1 MQPTQIA
8 YGNVKLT
15 RSVALSAKLSCC
27 AKCSRVYFD
36 VFILGNTLRYGILL
50 EVSIMDLPKLL
61 KDVKEIL
68 NDDGNY
74 QHLSNQEIY
83 KPSIQIDRRNVYFIL
98 HIPNSEGIIQKKMVV
113 YENRLTIGDFD
124 PVQEMQDRDSM
135 LIVGDLNEKN
145 NNALAKRFRWIRPT
159 SRRNYKYTFGL
170 GDRLGNAS
178 NAHLRLFKG
187 RGIMP
192 VLAQQSIRELV
203 LMHRTNTDVFQS
215 ASWAV
220 FEEGF
225 TYGWGADGDHVKT
238 PYEVDYAVKV
248 GCSMIT
254 LDCTEEIHNDV
265 VNLAEAELDKRFNDL
280 DADQIAYFNKTYL
293 NQTFKVGNSE
303 VKFTK
308 HDVEESVLTF
318 YDAILFAAN
327 IYKDFVVPYNLDF
340 EISMDETPYQTTNAN
355 HFFFANELHRRGITP
370 TTMALRFYG
379 EFQKAIDY
387 IGDTARF
394 EREFV
399 VHEAIAEHFGYK
411 LSIHSGSDK
420 LSVYEIIG
428 RVAKK
433 HGWHVKTAGTNWL
446 EALRVIAHKDP
457 QFMVELYRFA
467 YENLDDVKDFYVFNA
482 QTDGTA
488 PKPDD
493 INVENVMGLLNND
506 DARQILHTMYGSI
519 MNLKHNFHYV
529 YRDKFWN
536 ILLKNQDLYD
546 KYLNIHIAEHLDLL
560 QGIVKTKA
568 EALEKHEPKENISQT
583 VQ

>member
-1 MQPTQIA
+1 MNLQS
-8 YGNVKLT
+8 L
-15 RSVALSAKLSCC
+15 LS
-27 AKCSRVYFD
+27 
-36 VFILGNTLRYGILL
+36 
-50 EVSIMDLPKLL
+50 
-61 KDVKEIL
+61 DVKEIL
-68 NDDGNY
+68 AADGNY
-74 QHLSNQEIY
+74 DNLSNQEIY
-83 KPSIQIDRRNVYFIL
+83 TLSIQVERRNVYFIL
-98 HIPNSEGIIQKKMVV
+98 HQKNDDGIIQKHLVV
-113 YENRLTIGDFD
+113 YENRLTAGDF
-124 PVQEMQDRDSM
+124 EALDS
-135 LIVGDLNEKN
+135 LEDVDSTLLVGELNEHN
-145 NNALAKRFRWIRPT
+145 NDALAKRFQWMRPT

-178 NAHLRLFKG
+178 NAHLRLLKG

-238 PYEVDYAVKV
+238 PYEVDYAVKI

-254 LDCTEEIHNDV
+254 LDCTEEINNDIV
-265 VNLAEAELDKRFNDL
+265 TLDDAELDKRFNQL
-280 DADQIAYFNKTYL
+280 DPDQVKYFNDTYL
-293 NQTFKVGNSE
+293 NKTFDLGDGRS

-318 YDAILFAAN
+318 YDAILFAAG
-327 IYKDFVVPYNLDF
+327 IYKKFVVPYNLDF
-340 EISMDETPYQTTNAN
+340 EISMDETPYQTTNPN
-355 HFFFANELHRRGITP
+355 HYFFANELHRRGITP
-370 TTMALRFYG
+370 TTMAPRFYG

-387 IGDTARF
+387 IGDTKRF
-394 EREFV
+394 EREYV
-399 VHEAIAEHFGYK
+399 IHEAIAEHFGYK

-428 RVAKK
+428 RISKE

-457 QFMVELYRFA
+457 KFMLELYKFA

-488 PKPDD
+488 PKPDTMTE
-493 INVENVMGLLNND
+493 ENVMDLLNND
-506 DARQILHTMYGSI
+506 DARQVLHTMYGSI
-519 MNLKHNFHYV
+519 MNLKHNYHYV
-529 YRDKFWN
+529 YRDKLWN
-536 ILLKNQDLYD
+536 ILLKNQALYD
-546 KYLNIHIAEHLDLL
+546 RYLNIHIAEHLDLL
-560 QGIVKTKA
+560 QGVVKTKQ
-568 EALEKHEPKENISQT
+568 EAQEKHEPKTDISKEGEKELEASMNL
-583 VQ
+583 

>member
-1 MQPTQIA
+1 
-8 YGNVKLT
+8 
-15 RSVALSAKLSCC
+15 
-27 AKCSRVYFD
+27 
-36 VFILGNTLRYGILL
+36 
-50 EVSIMDLPKLL
+50 MDLNNLL
-61 KDVKEIL
+61 IDVKEIL
-68 NDDGNY
+68 DADGDYTN
-74 QHLSNQEIY
+74 LLNQEIY
-83 KPSIQIDRRNVYFIL
+83 APSIQIDRRNVYFIL
-98 HIPNSEGIIQKKMVV
+98 HHVNNEGIIEKSLVV
-113 YENRLTIGDFD
+113 YENRLTAGDFEAQATMD
-124 PVQEMQDRDSM
+124 DRDST
-135 LIVGDLNEKN
+135 LLVGELNERN
-145 NNALAKRFRWIRPT
+145 NDALAKRFQWIRPT

-238 PYEVDYAVKV
+238 PYEVDYAVKI

-254 LDCTEEIHNDV
+254 LDCTDEINNDIV
-265 VNLAEAELDKRFNDL
+265 ELNDDDLDQRFNQL
-280 DADQIAYFNKTYL
+280 DPDQIKYFNDTYL
-293 NQTFKVGNSE
+293 NKTFDLGDGRS

-308 HDVEESVLTF
+308 HDVEESALTF
-318 YDAILFAAN
+318 YDAILFATT
-327 IYKDFVVPYNLDF
+327 IYNKFVVPYNLDF
-340 EISMDETPYQTTNAN
+340 EISMDETPYQTTNPN
-355 HFFFANELHRRGITP
+355 HYFFANELNRRGITP
-370 TTMALRFYG
+370 VTMAPRFYG

-387 IGDTARF
+387 IGDTERF
-394 EREFV
+394 EREYV
-399 VHEAIAEHFGYK
+399 IHEAIAEHFGYK

-428 RVAKK
+428 RVSKQ

-457 QFMVELYRFA
+457 KFMLELYKFS

-482 QTDGTA
+482 QTNGTA
-488 PKPDD
+488 PKPEDM
-493 INVENVMGLLNND
+493 NTENVMDLLDDD

-519 MNLKHNFHYV
+519 MNLKHNYHYV
-529 YRDKFWN
+529 YRDKLWN
-536 ILLKNQDLYD
+536 ILLKNQALYD
-546 KYLNIHIAEHLDLL
+546 RYLNIHIAEHLDLL
-560 QGIVKTKA
+560 QGVVKTKD
-568 EALEKHEPKENISQT
+568 EAREKYEPKSDISKESAAELQAT
-583 VQ
+583 SKD

>member
-1 MQPTQIA
+1 MEEFIMNLQS
-8 YGNVKLT
+8 L
-15 RSVALSAKLSCC
+15 LS
-27 AKCSRVYFD
+27 
-36 VFILGNTLRYGILL
+36 
-50 EVSIMDLPKLL
+50 
-61 KDVKEIL
+61 DVKEIL
-68 NDDGNY
+68 AADGNY
-74 QHLSNQEIY
+74 DNLSNQEIY
-83 KPSIQIDRRNVYFIL
+83 TLSIQVERRNVYFIL
-98 HIPNSEGIIQKKMVV
+98 HQKNDDGIIQKHLVV
-113 YENRLTIGDFD
+113 YENRLTAGDF
-124 PVQEMQDRDSM
+124 EALDS
-135 LIVGDLNEKN
+135 LEDVDSTLLVGELNEHN
-145 NNALAKRFRWIRPT
+145 NDALAKRFQWMRPT

-178 NAHLRLFKG
+178 NAHLRLLKG

-238 PYEVDYAVKV
+238 PYEVDYAVKI

-254 LDCTEEIHNDV
+254 LDCTEEINNDIV
-265 VNLAEAELDKRFNDL
+265 TLDDAELDKRFNQL
-280 DADQIAYFNKTYL
+280 DPDQVKYFNDTYL
-293 NQTFKVGNSE
+293 NKTFDLGDGRS

-318 YDAILFAAN
+318 YDAILFAAG
-327 IYKDFVVPYNLDF
+327 IYKKFVVPYNLDF
-340 EISMDETPYQTTNAN
+340 EISMDETPYQTTNPN
-355 HFFFANELHRRGITP
+355 HYFFANELHRRGITP
-370 TTMALRFYG
+370 TTMAPRFYG

-387 IGDTARF
+387 IGDTKRF
-394 EREFV
+394 EREYV
-399 VHEAIAEHFGYK
+399 IHEAIAEHFGYK

-428 RVAKK
+428 RISKE

-457 QFMVELYRFA
+457 KFMLELYKFA

-488 PKPDD
+488 PKPDTMTE
-493 INVENVMGLLNND
+493 ENVMDLLNND
-506 DARQILHTMYGSI
+506 DARQVLHTMYGSI
-519 MNLKHNFHYV
+519 MNLKHNYHYV
-529 YRDKFWN
+529 YRDKLWN
-536 ILLKNQDLYD
+536 ILLKNQALYD
-546 KYLNIHIAEHLDLL
+546 RYLNIHIAEHLDLL
-560 QGIVKTKA
+560 QGVVKTKQ
-568 EALEKHEPKENISQT
+568 EAQEKHEPKTDISKEGEKELEASMNL
-583 VQ
+583 

>member
-1 MQPTQIA
+1 M
-8 YGNVKLT
+8 NL
-15 RSVALSAKLSCC
+15 
-27 AKCSRVYFD
+27 
-36 VFILGNTLRYGILL
+36 NNLL
-50 EVSIMDLPKLL
+50 E
-61 KDVKEIL
+61 DVKEIL
-68 NDDGNY
+68 EADGTYTN
-74 QHLSNQEIY
+74 LSNKEIY
-83 KPSIQIDRRNVYFIL
+83 APSIQVDRRNVYFIL
-98 HIPNSEGIIQKKMVV
+98 HHTNEKNIIEKSLVV
-113 YENRLTIGDFD
+113 YENRSTVGEFQAEEVL
-124 PVQEMQDRDSM
+124 EDRDST
-135 LIVGDLNEKN
+135 LLVGELNEQN
-145 NNALAKRFRWIRPT
+145 NDALAKRFQWMRPT

-238 PYEVDYAVKV
+238 PYEVDYAVKI

-254 LDCTEEIHNDV
+254 LDCTEEINNDIV
-265 VNLAEAELDKRFNDL
+265 ELNDEELDKRFNQL
-280 DADQIAYFNKTYL
+280 DPDQIKYFNDTYL
-293 NQTFKVGNSE
+293 NKTFNLGDGRS

-318 YDAILFAAN
+318 YDAILFAAG
-327 IYKDFVVPYNLDF
+327 IYTKFVVPYNLDF
-340 EISMDETPYQTTNAN
+340 EISMDETPYQTTNPN
-355 HFFFANELHRRGITP
+355 HYFFANELNRRGITP
-370 TTMALRFYG
+370 VTMAPRFYG

-387 IGDTARF
+387 IGDTKRF
-394 EREFV
+394 EREYV
-399 VHEAIAEHFGYK
+399 IHEAIAEHFGYK

-428 RVAKK
+428 RVSKQ

-457 QFMVELYRFA
+457 KFMLELYKFS

-488 PKPDD
+488 PKPKDM
-493 INVENVMGLLNND
+493 NTENVMDLLDND

-519 MNLKHNFHYV
+519 MNLKHNYHYV
-529 YRDKFWN
+529 YRDKFWT
-536 ILLKNQDLYD
+536 ILLQNQALYD
-546 KYLNIHIAEHLDLL
+546 RYLNIHIAEHLDLL
-560 QGIVKTKA
+560 QGIVKTKK
-568 EALEKHEPKENISQT
+568 EARDKASPNQ
-583 VQ
+583 

>member
-1 MQPTQIA
+1 
-8 YGNVKLT
+8 
-15 RSVALSAKLSCC
+15 
-27 AKCSRVYFD
+27 
-36 VFILGNTLRYGILL
+36 
-50 EVSIMDLPKLL
+50 
-61 KDVKEIL
+61 
-68 NDDGNY
+68 
-74 QHLSNQEIY
+74 
-83 KPSIQIDRRNVYFIL
+83 
-98 HIPNSEGIIQKKMVV
+98 MVV
-113 YENRLTIGDFD
+113 YENRLTAGDFEAQATMD
-124 PVQEMQDRDSM
+124 DRDST
-135 LIVGDLNEKN
+135 LLVGELNERN
-145 NNALAKRFRWIRPT
+145 NDALAKRFQWIRPT

-238 PYEVDYAVKV
+238 PYEVDYAVKI

-254 LDCTEEIHNDV
+254 LDCTDEINNDIV
-265 VNLAEAELDKRFNDL
+265 ELNDDDLDQRFNQL
-280 DADQIAYFNKTYL
+280 DPDQIKYFNDTYL
-293 NQTFKVGNSE
+293 NKTFDLGDGRS

-308 HDVEESVLTF
+308 HDVEESALTF
-318 YDAILFAAN
+318 YDAILFATT
-327 IYKDFVVPYNLDF
+327 IYNKFVVPYNLDF
-340 EISMDETPYQTTNAN
+340 EISMDETPYQTTNPN
-355 HFFFANELHRRGITP
+355 HYFFANELNRRGITP
-370 TTMALRFYG
+370 VTMAPRFYG

-387 IGDTARF
+387 IGDTERF
-394 EREFV
+394 EREYV
-399 VHEAIAEHFGYK
+399 IHEAIAEHFGYK

-428 RVAKK
+428 RVSKQ

-457 QFMVELYRFA
+457 KFMLELYKFS

-482 QTDGTA
+482 QTNGTA
-488 PKPDD
+488 PKPEDM
-493 INVENVMGLLNND
+493 NTENVMDLLDDD

-519 MNLKHNFHYV
+519 MNLKHNYHYV
-529 YRDKFWN
+529 YRDKLWN
-536 ILLKNQDLYD
+536 ILLKNQALYD
-546 KYLNIHIAEHLDLL
+546 RYLNIHIAEHLDFSKVSLRL
-560 QGIVKTKA
+560 RMKPEKNMNLRGISQRNQQQSFKQPQKTKK
-568 EALEKHEPKENISQT
+568 ERLINHEFIR
-583 VQ
+583 

>member
-1 MQPTQIA
+1 
-8 YGNVKLT
+8 
-15 RSVALSAKLSCC
+15 
-27 AKCSRVYFD
+27 
-36 VFILGNTLRYGILL
+36 
-50 EVSIMDLPKLL
+50 MDLQSLL
-61 KDVKEIL
+61 SGVKEIL
-68 NDDGNY
+68 VSNGNY
-74 QHLSNQEIY
+74 EGLSNKEIY
-83 KPSIQIDRRNVYFIL
+83 TPSIQVERRNVYFIL
-98 HIPNSEGIIQKKMVV
+98 HQKNSDGIAEKSLVV
-113 YENRLTIGDFD
+113 YENRLTAGDFEATESMED
-124 PVQEMQDRDSM
+124 VDST
-135 LIVGDLNEKN
+135 LLVGALNEHN
-145 NNALAKRFRWIRPT
+145 NDALAKRFQWMRPT

-178 NAHLRLFKG
+178 NAHLRLLKG

-238 PYEVDYAVKV
+238 PYEVDYAVKI

-254 LDCTEEIHNDV
+254 LDCTEEINNDIV
-265 VNLAEAELDKRFNDL
+265 TLDDTELDKRFNQL
-280 DADQIAYFNKTYL
+280 DPDQIKYFNDTYL
-293 NQTFKVGNSE
+293 NQTFDLGDGRS

-318 YDAILFAAN
+318 YDAILFAAG
-327 IYKDFVVPYNLDF
+327 IYKKFVVPYNLDF
-340 EISMDETPYQTTNAN
+340 EISMDETPYQTTNPN
-355 HFFFANELHRRGITP
+355 HYFFANELHRRGITP
-370 TTMALRFYG
+370 TTMAPRFYG

-387 IGDTARF
+387 IGDTKRF
-394 EREFV
+394 EREYV
-399 VHEAIAEHFGYK
+399 IHEAIAEHFDYK

-428 RVAKK
+428 RISKE

-457 QFMVELYRFA
+457 KFMLELYKFA
-467 YENLDDVKDFYVFNA
+467 YENLDDVKAFYVFDA

-488 PKPDD
+488 PKPDTMTE
-493 INVENVMGLLNND
+493 ENVMDLLNND
-506 DARQILHTMYGSI
+506 DARQVLHTMYGSI
-519 MNLKHNFHYV
+519 MNLKHNYHYV
-529 YRDKFWN
+529 YRDKLWN
-536 ILLKNQDLYD
+536 ILLKNQALYD

-560 QGIVKTKA
+560 QGVVKTKQ
-568 EALEKHEPKENISQT
+568 EAQEKHEPKTDISKESEKELEASMNL
-583 VQ
+583 

>member
-1 MQPTQIA
+1 MEELKMNLNQ
-8 YGNVKLT
+8 
-15 RSVALSAKLSCC
+15 
-27 AKCSRVYFD
+27 
-36 VFILGNTLRYGILL
+36 LL
-50 EVSIMDLPKLL
+50 D
-61 KDVKEIL
+61 DVKEIL
-68 NDDGNY
+68 AADGNY
-74 QHLSNQEIY
+74 DQLSNKEIY
-83 KPSIQIDRRNVYFIL
+83 TPSIQVERRNVYFIL
-98 HIPNSEGIIQKKMVV
+98 HQTDSEGIIQKSLVV
-113 YENRLTIGDFD
+113 YENRLTAVDFD
-124 PVQEMQDRDSM
+124 ADDS
-135 LIVGDLNEKN
+135 LTDVDSTLLVGQLNEKN
-145 NNALAKRFRWIRPT
+145 NDALAKRFQWMRPT

-238 PYEVDYAVKV
+238 PYEVDYAVKI

-254 LDCTEEIHNDV
+254 LDCTEEINNDI
-265 VNLAEAELDKRFNDL
+265 VNLKDDELDKRFNAL
-280 DADQIAYFNKTYL
+280 DSDQIQYFNETYL
-293 NQTFKVGNSE
+293 NKSFDLGNGRS
-303 VKFTK
+303 VKFAK

-318 YDAILFAAN
+318 YDAILFAAG
-327 IYKDFVVPYNLDF
+327 IYKKFVVPYNLDF
-340 EISMDETPYQTTNAN
+340 EISMDETPYQTTNPN

-370 TTMALRFYG
+370 TTMAPRFYG

-387 IGDTARF
+387 IGDTKRF
-394 EREFV
+394 EREYII
-399 VHEAIAEHFGYK
+399 HEAIAEHFGYK

-428 RVAKK
+428 RISKD

-457 QFMVELYRFA
+457 KFMLELYKFA

-488 PKPDD
+488 PKPETMTT
-493 INVENVMGLLNND
+493 ENVMDLLDND
-506 DARQILHTMYGSI
+506 DARQVLHTMYGSI
-519 MNLKHNFHYV
+519 MNLKHNYHYV

-536 ILLKNQDLYD
+536 ILLKNQALYD
-546 KYLNIHIAEHLDLL
+546 RYLNIHIAEHLDLL
-560 QGIVKTKA
+560 QGIVKTKE
-568 EALEKHEPKENISQT
+568 EAQEKNEPKTDISKESSKELQT
-583 VQ
+583 SAKN

>member
-1 MQPTQIA
+1 
-8 YGNVKLT
+8 
-15 RSVALSAKLSCC
+15 
-27 AKCSRVYFD
+27 
-36 VFILGNTLRYGILL
+36 
-50 EVSIMDLPKLL
+50 MDLQSLL
-61 KDVKEIL
+61 SGVKEIL
-68 NDDGNY
+68 VSNGNY
-74 QHLSNQEIY
+74 EGLSNKEIY
-83 KPSIQIDRRNVYFIL
+83 TPSIQVERRNIYFIL
-98 HIPNSEGIIQKKMVV
+98 HQKNSDGIVEKSLVV
-113 YENRLTIGDFD
+113 YENRLTAGDFEATESMED
-124 PVQEMQDRDSM
+124 VDST
-135 LIVGDLNEKN
+135 LLVGALNEHN
-145 NNALAKRFRWIRPT
+145 NDALAKRFQWMRPT

-178 NAHLRLFKG
+178 NAHLRLLKG

-238 PYEVDYAVKV
+238 PYEVDYAVKI

-254 LDCTEEIHNDV
+254 LDCTEEINNDIV
-265 VNLAEAELDKRFNDL
+265 TLDDTELDKRFNQL
-280 DADQIAYFNKTYL
+280 DPDQIKYFNDTYL
-293 NQTFKVGNSE
+293 NQTFDLGDGRS

-318 YDAILFAAN
+318 YDAILFAAG
-327 IYKDFVVPYNLDF
+327 IYKKFVVPYNLDF
-340 EISMDETPYQTTNAN
+340 EISMDETPYQTTNPN
-355 HFFFANELHRRGITP
+355 HYFFANELHRRGITP
-370 TTMALRFYG
+370 TTMAPRFYG

-387 IGDTARF
+387 IGDTKRF
-394 EREFV
+394 EREYV
-399 VHEAIAEHFGYK
+399 IHEAIAEHFGYK

-428 RVAKK
+428 RISKE

-457 QFMVELYRFA
+457 KFMLELYKFA
-467 YENLDDVKDFYVFNA
+467 YENLDDVKAFYVFNA

-488 PKPDD
+488 PKPDTMTE
-493 INVENVMGLLNND
+493 ENVMDLLNND
-506 DARQILHTMYGSI
+506 DARQVLHTMYGSI
-519 MNLKHNFHYV
+519 MNLKHNYHYV
-529 YRDKFWN
+529 YRDKLWN
-536 ILLKNQDLYD
+536 ILLKNQALYD

-560 QGIVKTKA
+560 QGVVKTKQ
-568 EALEKHEPKENISQT
+568 EAQEKHEPKTDISKESEKELEASMNL
-583 VQ
+583 

>member
-1 MQPTQIA
+1 MNLNQ
-8 YGNVKLT
+8 
-15 RSVALSAKLSCC
+15 
-27 AKCSRVYFD
+27 
-36 VFILGNTLRYGILL
+36 LL
-50 EVSIMDLPKLL
+50 D
-61 KDVKEIL
+61 DVKEIL
-68 NDDGNY
+68 AADGNY
-74 QHLSNQEIY
+74 DQLSSKDIY
-83 KPSIQIDRRNVYFIL
+83 TPSIQVDRRNVYFIL
-98 HIPNSEGIIQKKMVV
+98 HQTDSEGIIQKSLVV
-113 YENRLTIGDFD
+113 YENRLTAGDFD
-124 PVQEMQDRDSM
+124 AEDS
-135 LIVGDLNEKN
+135 LTDVDSTLLVGELNEKN
-145 NNALAKRFRWIRPT
+145 NDALAKRFQWMRPT

-238 PYEVDYAVKV
+238 PYEVDYAVKI

-254 LDCTEEIHNDV
+254 LDCTEEINNDI
-265 VNLAEAELDKRFNDL
+265 VNLKDDELDKRFNTL
-280 DADQIAYFNKTYL
+280 DPDQISYFNDTYL
-293 NQTFKVGNSE
+293 NKTFDLGNGRS

-318 YDAILFAAN
+318 YDAILFAAG
-327 IYKDFVVPYNLDF
+327 IYKKFVVPYNLDF
-340 EISMDETPYQTTNAN
+340 EISMDETPYQTTNPN
-355 HFFFANELHRRGITP
+355 HFFFANELHRRAITP
-370 TTMALRFYG
+370 TTMAPRFYG

-387 IGDTARF
+387 IGDTKRF
-394 EREFV
+394 EREYV
-399 VHEAIAEHFGYK
+399 IHEAIAEHFGYK

-428 RVAKK
+428 RVSKQ

-457 QFMVELYRFA
+457 KFMLELYKFS
-467 YENLDDVKDFYVFNA
+467 YENLDDVKAFYVFNA

-488 PKPDD
+488 PKPES
-493 INVENVMGLLNND
+493 ITTENVMDLLDND
-506 DARQILHTMYGSI
+506 DARQVLHTMYGSI
-519 MNLKHNFHYV
+519 MNLKHNYHYV
-529 YRDKFWN
+529 YRDKLWN
-536 ILLKNQDLYD
+536 ILLKNQALYD

-560 QGIVKTKA
+560 QGIVKTKQ
-568 EALEKHEPKENISQT
+568 EAQEKNEPKTDISKETIQELQET
-583 VQ
+583 AKN

>member
-1 MQPTQIA
+1 
-8 YGNVKLT
+8 
-15 RSVALSAKLSCC
+15 
-27 AKCSRVYFD
+27 
-36 VFILGNTLRYGILL
+36 
-50 EVSIMDLPKLL
+50 MDLQSLL
-61 KDVKEIL
+61 SDIKEIL
-68 NDDGNY
+68 ASNGKYED
-74 QHLSNQEIY
+74 LSNKEIY
-83 KPSIQIDRRNVYFIL
+83 TPSIQVDRRNVYFIL
-98 HIPNSEGIIQKKMVV
+98 HQKNNEGIIEKSLVV
-113 YENRLTIGDFD
+113 YENRLTAGDFEALEILED
-124 PVQEMQDRDSM
+124 VDST
-135 LIVGDLNEKN
+135 LIVGELNEHN
-145 NNALAKRFRWIRPT
+145 NDALAKRFQWMRPT

-225 TYGWGADGDHVKT
+225 TSGWGADGDHVKT
-238 PYEVDYAVKV
+238 PYEVDYAVKI

-254 LDCTEEIHNDV
+254 LDCTEEINNDIV
-265 VNLAEAELDKRFNDL
+265 TLNDDDLDKRFNQL
-280 DADQIAYFNKTYL
+280 DPDQIKYFNDTYL
-293 NQTFKVGNSE
+293 NKTFDLGNGRS

-308 HDVEESVLTF
+308 HDVEESALTF
-318 YDAILFAAN
+318 YGAILFAAG
-327 IYKDFVVPYNLDF
+327 IYKKFVVPYNLDF
-340 EISMDETPYQTTNAN
+340 EISMDETPYQTTNPN

-370 TTMALRFYG
+370 TTMAPRFYG

-387 IGDTARF
+387 IGDTKRF
-394 EREFV
+394 EREYV
-399 VHEAIAEHFGYK
+399 IHEAIAEHFGYK

-428 RVAKK
+428 RVSKQ

-457 QFMVELYRFA
+457 KFMLELYKFS

-488 PKPDD
+488 PKPETMTID
-493 INVENVMGLLNND
+493 NVMDLLDND
-506 DARQILHTMYGSI
+506 DARQVLHTMYGSI
-519 MNLKHNFHYV
+519 MNLKHNYHYV
-529 YRDKFWN
+529 YRDKLWN
-536 ILLKNQDLYD
+536 ILLKNQALYD

-560 QGIVKTKA
+560 QGVVKTKQ
-568 EALEKHEPKENISQT
+568 EAQEKHEPKTDISKESEKELEASLNI
-583 VQ
+583 

>member
-1 MQPTQIA
+1 MNLNQ
-8 YGNVKLT
+8 
-15 RSVALSAKLSCC
+15 
-27 AKCSRVYFD
+27 
-36 VFILGNTLRYGILL
+36 LL
-50 EVSIMDLPKLL
+50 D
-61 KDVKEIL
+61 DVKEIL
-68 NDDGNY
+68 AADGNY
-74 QHLSNQEIY
+74 DQLSNKEIY
-83 KPSIQIDRRNVYFIL
+83 TPSIQVERRNVYFIL
-98 HIPNSEGIIQKKMVV
+98 HQTDSEGIIQKSLVV
-113 YENRLTIGDFD
+113 YENRLTAVDFD
-124 PVQEMQDRDSM
+124 ADDS
-135 LIVGDLNEKN
+135 LTDVDSTLLVGQLNEKN
-145 NNALAKRFRWIRPT
+145 NDALAKRFQWMRPT

-238 PYEVDYAVKV
+238 PYEVDYAVKI

-254 LDCTEEIHNDV
+254 LDCTEEINNDI
-265 VNLAEAELDKRFNDL
+265 VNLKDDELDKRFNAL
-280 DADQIAYFNKTYL
+280 DSDQIQYFNETYL
-293 NQTFKVGNSE
+293 NKSFDLGNGRS
-303 VKFTK
+303 VKFAK

-318 YDAILFAAN
+318 YDAILFAAG
-327 IYKDFVVPYNLDF
+327 IYKKFVVPYNLDF
-340 EISMDETPYQTTNAN
+340 EISMDETPYQTTNPN

-370 TTMALRFYG
+370 TTMAPRFYG

-387 IGDTARF
+387 IGDTKRF
-394 EREFV
+394 EREYII
-399 VHEAIAEHFGYK
+399 HEAIAEHFGYK

-428 RVAKK
+428 RISKD

-457 QFMVELYRFA
+457 KFMLELYKFA

-488 PKPDD
+488 PKPETMTT
-493 INVENVMGLLNND
+493 ENVMDLLDND
-506 DARQILHTMYGSI
+506 DARQVLHTMYGSI
-519 MNLKHNFHYV
+519 MNLKHNYHYV

-536 ILLKNQDLYD
+536 ILLKNQALYD
-546 KYLNIHIAEHLDLL
+546 RYLNIHIAEHLDLL
-560 QGIVKTKA
+560 QGIVKTKE
-568 EALEKHEPKENISQT
+568 EAQEKNEPKTDISKESSKELQT
-583 VQ
+583 SAKN